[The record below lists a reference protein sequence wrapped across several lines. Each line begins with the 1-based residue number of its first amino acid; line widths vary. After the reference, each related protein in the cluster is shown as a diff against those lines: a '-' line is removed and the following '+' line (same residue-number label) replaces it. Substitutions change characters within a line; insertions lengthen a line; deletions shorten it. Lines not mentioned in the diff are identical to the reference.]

1 MKIQLFAN
9 QKNDIAY
16 YYPTIRIRVREIT
29 KIKILRVSPW
39 EKKKKKKEKIKQSF
53 VIKVLDKVKVF

>member
-9 QKNDIAY
+9 RKNDIAY

-39 EKKKKKKEKIKQSF
+39 EKKKKERKN
-53 VIKVLDKVKVF
+53 

>member
-9 QKNDIAY
+9 RKNDIAY
-16 YYPTIRIRVREIT
+16 YYATIRIRVREIT

-39 EKKKKKKEKIKQSF
+39 EKKKKERKN
-53 VIKVLDKVKVF
+53 

>member
-9 QKNDIAY
+9 RKNDIAY

-39 EKKKKKKEKIKQSF
+39 EKKKKKEKIKQSF
-53 VIKVLDKVKVF
+53 LIKVLDKVKVF